1 MALMLLGAA
10 GKLLGGAAVKGAA
23 KGAAKKSLK
32 SKAKGFIKGKA
43 KGKLKSISKDKL
55 LGKKSNAIVKSPA
68 GALVATPS
76 APVAAPT
83 SGGSSLL
90 SEVIEIKITTI
101 KIKDLLA
108 SNLAQQKAAVA
119 AERKQAEK
127 DRKAQKEA
135 QLESGK
141 GDTGGG
147 IKLPGPPKM
156 GILDR
161 IMRFL
166 GFTLLGSL
174 LGVLMKNSKPILK
187 AFNVI
192 TDNLMNGFKVL
203 QYTLSWLT
211 TSGSGILKALYKTV
225 RFFVKLTYGI
235 GKIIFNIGKL
245 IFNALKNVANTL
257 YDFLKPIVTGAIDAA
272 VNMTKELAKRAKE
285 LGAQM
290 IKRVNQIRKFLQR
303 AGKAAYGAA
312 IKGGGGVKGAT
323 KAVKTV
329 AQRSAKQ
336 ASETAAKEAV
346 EATAKTA
353 TKEAAEAAVERGFRL
368 PALAANKEAAELAVK
383 ETSEIVVKETAE
395 KVATEAAETASKN
408 TLGAVLK
415 NAKRFKAILKRSLPG
430 IGALIGFG
438 IDVALGEKID
448 RAAVGSLGSTA
459 GAALGGLLG
468 QIAIPIPFFGAAAG
482 GIVGGAIGEYLAKEL
497 YEKIRGAMGMG
508 RSDGADA
515 EVEVDQKFFGGMV
528 KKAKNFLGM
537 GDKKGYTSSSSGVP
551 KKPRKFAGLEVSR
564 IPLKNGETYYGIRAK
579 DNLFG
584 FGSGL
589 KSIFGSKDSIGD
601 NSTPEPPQPGDGRD
615 KEKGKEDT
623 ESSFDFSTAL
633 SNAIKNPGLTGDASS
648 SSSGSSGLNFGGG
661 SVKKYNVE
669 KSASYDDPSS
679 SPILV
684 PMPMQQ
690 QLPSMPGK
698 SGGGKR
704 HKVLPMFGL
713 NSDINDL
720 VSQAVFY

>member
-1 MALMLLGAA
+1 MALFLLGAA
-10 GKLLGGAAVKGAA
+10 GKLLGGAAT
-23 KGAAKKSLK
+23 KGAAKK
-32 SKAKGFIKGKA
+32 AIVGKGKDIVKDKA
-43 KGKLKSISKDKL
+43 KGKITKISKDKL

-76 APVAAPT
+76 APISAP
-83 SGGSSLL
+83 SPGGSSLL

-108 SNLAQQKAAVA
+108 SNLAQQIQQQKAMA
-119 AERKQAEK
+119 RDAEK
-127 DRKAQKEA
+127 EAKAQREA
-135 QLESGK
+135 ELESGK

-161 IMRFL
+161 ILRFI

-187 AFNVI
+187 AFMTI
-192 TDNLMNGFKVL
+192 TNNLMNGFKLL
-203 QYTLSWLT
+203 QYSLSWLT
-211 TSGSGILKALYKTV
+211 TSGRGILKALYKTI
-225 RFFVKLTYGI
+225 RFFVKLTFYIGKFIFDI
-235 GKIIFNIGKL
+235 GKIIFKAIRGVA
-245 IFNALKNVANTL
+245 NALFN
-257 YDFLKPIVTGAIDAA
+257 FISPIVRGAIDAA
-272 VNMTKELAKRAKE
+272 TNIAKAAAKRAAE

-290 IKRVNQIRKFLQR
+290 FKRVNQIRKFLQR

-312 IKGGGGVKGAT
+312 VKGGGGVKGAT

-336 ASETAAKEAV
+336 ASQTAAKEAAEKV
-346 EATAKTA
+346 
-353 TKEAAEAAVERGFRL
+353 TKEATEKVA
-368 PALAANKEAAELAVK
+368 KETTELAVK

-448 RAAVGSLGSTA
+448 RAAVGALGSTA
-459 GAALGGLLG
+459 GAGLGGILG

-515 EVEVDQKFFGGMV
+515 DAEVDQKFFGGMV

-537 GDKKGYTSSSSGVP
+537 ANKMGGVS
-551 KKPRKFAGLEVSR
+551 KKPIKLPGMEVSR

-579 DNLFG
+579 DGLLG
-584 FGSGL
+584 LGSGL
-589 KSIFGSKDSIGD
+589 KSMFSGGLGSIFGSKDSVGD
-601 NSTPEPPQPGDGRD
+601 DSSLGAPQPGDGRE

-623 ESSFDFSTAL
+623 ESSFNLGTSPST
-633 SNAIKNPGLTGDASS
+633 KKPDLTGNDSS
-648 SSSGSSGLNFGGG
+648 SSSGSGGSVSFGGG

-690 QLPSMPGK
+690 QSPPPTPRS
-698 SGGGKR
+698 SGGGKKN
-704 HKVLPMFGL
+704 KVMPMFGL
-713 NSDINDL
+713 NSDINEL

>member
-1 MALMLLGAA
+1 MALFLLGAA
-10 GKLLGGAAVKGAA
+10 GKLLGGAAT
-23 KGAAKKSLK
+23 KGAAKKAIVGK
-32 SKAKGFIKGKA
+32 GKDIVKDKAKA
-43 KGKLKSISKDKL
+43 KISKISKEKL
-55 LGKKSNAIVKSPA
+55 LGKKTNAIVKSPA

-76 APVAAPT
+76 APISAP
-83 SGGSSLL
+83 SPGGSSLL

-108 SNLAQQKAAVA
+108 SNLAQQIQKQKAMA
-119 AERKQAEK
+119 RDAEK
-127 DRKAQKEA
+127 EAKAQREA
-135 QLESGK
+135 ELESGK

-161 IMRFL
+161 ILRFI

-187 AFNVI
+187 AFMTI
-192 TDNLMNGFKVL
+192 TDNLMNGFKLL
-203 QYTLSWLT
+203 QYSLSWLT
-211 TSGSGILKALYKTV
+211 TSGQGILKALYKTI
-225 RFFVKLTYGI
+225 RFFVKLTFIVLKSLYSI
-235 GKIIFNIGKL
+235 GKIIFKAIRGVA
-245 IFNALKNVANTL
+245 NALFN
-257 YDFLKPIVTGAIDAA
+257 FLKPIVTGAIDAA
-272 VNMTKELAKRAKE
+272 VNMAKAAAKRAAE

-290 IKRVNQIRKFLQR
+290 LKRVNQIRKFLQR

-323 KAVKTV
+323 KAVKTA

-336 ASETAAKEAV
+336 VSETAAKEAAEKV
-346 EATAKTA
+346 
-353 TKEAAEAAVERGFRL
+353 TKEATKKVA
-368 PALAANKEAAELAVK
+368 KETTELAVK

-438 IDVALGEKID
+438 IDVALGETID
-448 RAAVGSLGSTA
+448 RAAVGALGSTA

-537 GDKKGYTSSSSGVP
+537 ANKMGGVS
-551 KKPRKFAGLEVSR
+551 KKPIKLPGLEVSR

-579 DNLFG
+579 DGLLG
-584 FGSGL
+584 LGSGL
-589 KSIFGSKDSIGD
+589 KSMFSGGLGSIFGSKDSVGD
-601 NSTPEPPQPGDGRD
+601 DSSLGLPQPGDGRE
-615 KEKGKEDT
+615 KEKEKEDT
-623 ESSFDFSTAL
+623 KSSFNFST
-633 SNAIKNPGLTGDASS
+633 SPSTKNPDLKGDDSS
-648 SSSGSSGLNFGGG
+648 SSSGSGGSASFGGG

-690 QLPSMPGK
+690 QSPPPTPKS

-704 HKVLPMFGL
+704 NQVIPMFGL
-713 NSDINDL
+713 NSDINEL